1 MPNCTFL
8 ATKDKAVL
16 QAAAILRLHRAGFVE
31 PVRPSRAAYHILAHQ
46 LLAMAIERE
55 GVARDRWWPELEG
68 ATAFAEIRVDE
79 REAIVEHMLARGILA
94 ETSAK
99 LWLGPKGERLYGRRN
114 FAELYAVFSTPKLI
128 NVRWNERELGT
139 LDAQFFAGNDDEPG
153 RSTFT
158 LAGRA
163 WKVVHI
169 DWRRAVCLVE
179 PTDQAR
185 NTRWSGAPQYLG
197 YELCQAMREI
207 LIVDDEDSIWSKR
220 AREVIATMRRE
231 HEFSP
236 ARPRTHARRRRGD
249 QLVDLRGRPRQL
261 VVGEADRVRARR
273 HRGRAQRVAD
283 VPWQRGRERCTLAG
297 VVGEPARGRA
307 TELSRCAAAGE
318 RRCTQ
323 SQLEVRTLPARVD
336 TRSTRGGD
344 GRRRRGR
351 GCGAGRRAVDGVR
364 TPRPQLEAQPV
375 GGPGPL
381 RRSTHLLPG
390 LGPRRTCQF
399 FEVDS
404 RGGDVVMIV
413 VTTMKDRRHFRVGF
427 R

>member
-1 MPNCTFL
+1 
-8 ATKDKAVL
+8 L
-16 QAAAILRLHRAGFVE
+16 QVAAILRLHRAGFVE

-55 GVARDRWWPELEG
+55 GVARDRWWPEIEG

-79 REAIVEHMLARGILA
+79 REAIVEHMLAQGILA

-139 LDAQFFAGNDDEPG
+139 LDAQFLAGNDDEPG

-207 LIVDDEDSIWSKR
+207 LIGDDEDSIWSKR

-231 HEFSP
+231 HEFLQL
-236 ARPRTHARRRRGD
+236 ARAPM
-249 QLVDLRGRPRQL
+249 L
-261 VVGEADRVRARR
+261 VVGEEISWWTFAGGSANLLLAKLIESELGGTVVVRNESLTCRGSAGESIARL
-273 HRGRAQRVAD
+273 QE
-283 VPWQRGRERCTLAG
+283 WLASL
-297 VVGEPARGRA
+297 RA
-307 TELSRCAAAGE
+307 TGRPNPADAMRLASSAARSRISKFEPCLPESILDRLAAVMVVDIEGAVAVLDAE
-318 RRCTQ
+318 R
-323 SQLEVRTLPARVD
+323 S
-336 TRSTRGGD
+336 
-344 GRRRRGR
+344 
-351 GCGAGRRAVDGVR
+351 RA
-364 TPRPQLEAQPV
+364 
-375 GGPGPL
+375 
-381 RRSTHLLPG
+381 
-390 LGPRRTCQF
+390 
-399 FEVDS
+399 
-404 RGGDVVMIV
+404 
-413 VTTMKDRRHFRVGF
+413 
-427 R
+427 